1 MQEKEGCRQRPGKDR
16 ERRMD
21 DECADAMDGVRKL
34 EEGPMKKP
42 KRKGKTA
49 KKPRSRSR
57 RRVAG
62 DAREEAFTPS
72 LDTPRSYT
80 STGPALS
87 GGDVDADWQDAETS
101 GEETVGGTVATPD
114 QDVVDE
120 IGRALGVEQSPTAPA
135 MPTEDLLHDRDRRR
149 WELERRA
156 DRKADR
162 KEGRG

>member
-1 MQEKEGCRQRPGKDR
+1 
-16 ERRMD
+16 
-21 DECADAMDGVRKL
+21 
-34 EEGPMKKP
+34 MKKP

-49 KKPRSRSR
+49 KKPRARRR
-57 RRVAG
+57 RRVAANARVAA
-62 DAREEAFTPS
+62 DTREEALTPS
-72 LDTPRSYT
+72 LDTRRAHT
-80 STGPALS
+80 ATGPVLS

-120 IGRALGVEQSPTAPA
+120 IGRALGVEQSSTAPV

-162 KEGRG
+162 KKGR